1 MALDDTQYQTLA
13 PDAAMALLEKANV
26 RVVPMHLMPSD
37 AAEEWFDQRSIQ
49 FPVAVKIAA
58 PFIAHKAKV
67 GGVRLGCQT
76 PEEVLRAKD
85 SVLSAAARGLD
96 GVQAGQLRQA
106 GVYVQSMRHGD
117 LEVVLSV
124 KRDPA
129 FGPLVG
135 FGLGGWSV
143 ELWNDIALRRPP
155 LKHRD
160 IEALLNN
167 TRAGALISS
176 SDRFTSALQD
186 LRTAIAGIAQLAL
199 EMDTE
204 LGELEANPLIV
215 GSDGAYAVDALGSAL
230 VRSASS
236 DQKGCSQR

>member
-1 MALDDTQYQTLA
+1 MAEPISIATA
-13 PDAAMALLEKANV
+13 EFGKRVRAARKAAGY
-26 RVVPMHLMPSD
+26 SQ
-37 AAEEWFDQRSIQ
+37 ESF
-49 FPVAVKIAA
+49 
-58 PFIAHKAKV
+58 
-67 GGVRLGCQT
+67 
-76 PEEVLRAKD
+76 
-85 SVLSAAARGLD
+85 AAACGLD
-96 GVQAGQLRQA
+96 AVQAAQLREA

-135 FGLGGWSV
+135 FGLGGWAV

-160 IEALLNN
+160 IEALLNT

-186 LRTAIAGIAQLAL
+186 LRTAIAGIGQLAL
-199 EMDTE
+199 DMDSE

-236 DQKGCSQR
+236 DKKGGSQR

>member
-1 MALDDTQYQTLA
+1 MALGDTQYQTLA

-37 AAEEWFDQRSIQ
+37 TAEEWFDQRSIQ
-49 FPVAVKIAA
+49 FPVAVKVAA

-76 PEEVLRAKD
+76 PEEVLRAKE

-96 GVQAGQLRQA
+96 AAQAGQLREA

-117 LEVVLSV
+117 VEVVLSV

-135 FGLGGWSV
+135 FGLGGWAV

-160 IEALLNN
+160 IEALLNT

-186 LRTAIAGIAQLAL
+186 LRTAIAGIGQLAL

-236 DQKGCSQR
+236 DQKGYAQR